1 MLDEIIKKEKE
12 NKIDLEQIKIEDL
25 IERPQVQSVPNI
37 KLKSLDDSIDNFSQE
52 ENSISLDYNIN
63 EYSNKI
69 HSYIEEYSRIKNDKN
84 YKMNLI
90 YQFNLLSNI
99 KNEKDKNEII
109 TKLKN
114 QNIKNENLEY
124 EKLLK
129 NIDVKICDLGNA
141 CWINHHFSNEIQ
153 TREYRSPEVI
163 LGINYN
169 TSADIWSF
177 ACLIFELIT
186 GDYLFE
192 PKNSDS
198 FNKNDDHL
206 AQIIELLGK
215 MPKKFCTIGKN
226 SKKYFNKDGN
236 LIRIKNL
243 QFWSLKNVLITKYKI
258 KENEAKSLSD
268 FLLPMLEYYPEKRA
282 SAKKMLSHYWLK
294 MKDNYDY
301 YINNNNDIEKN
312 KKDNFNFDFNFD
324 SDDNLNYADDED
336 NDKYSEKDC
345 FESSDESFDYKYLR
359 DDITLKGLNSSFAD
373 YGK

>member
-1 MLDEIIKKEKE
+1 MKIQKK
-12 NKIDLEQIKIEDL
+12 
-25 IERPQVQSVPNI
+25 
-37 KLKSLDDSIDNFSQE
+37 
-52 ENSISLDYNIN
+52 
-63 EYSNKI
+63 
-69 HSYIEEYSRIKNDKN
+69 
-84 YKMNLI
+84 
-90 YQFNLLSNI
+90 
-99 KNEKDKNEII
+99 
-109 TKLKN
+109 
-114 QNIKNENLEY
+114 
-124 EKLLK
+124 
-129 NIDVKICDLGNA
+129 NA

-301 YINNNNDIEKN
+301 YINNNDSDKN
-312 KKDNFNFDFNFD
+312 KKDNFNWDINYD
-324 SDDNLNYADDED
+324 SEDNLNYADDED

>member
-1 MLDEIIKKEKE
+1 
-12 NKIDLEQIKIEDL
+12 
-25 IERPQVQSVPNI
+25 
-37 KLKSLDDSIDNFSQE
+37 
-52 ENSISLDYNIN
+52 
-63 EYSNKI
+63 
-69 HSYIEEYSRIKNDKN
+69 
-84 YKMNLI
+84 
-90 YQFNLLSNI
+90 
-99 KNEKDKNEII
+99 
-109 TKLKN
+109 
-114 QNIKNENLEY
+114 
-124 EKLLK
+124 
-129 NIDVKICDLGNA
+129 
-141 CWINHHFSNEIQ
+141 
-153 TREYRSPEVI
+153 
-163 LGINYN
+163 
-169 TSADIWSF
+169 
-177 ACLIFELIT
+177 
-186 GDYLFE
+186 
-192 PKNSDS
+192 
-198 FNKNDDHL
+198 
-206 AQIIELLGK
+206 

-345 FESSDESFDYKYLR
+345 FESSDESFDYKYFR